1 MTTTHQKP
9 DVGDSESQREFGIEK
24 LQSVIVSEKL
34 HQSGE
39 SEIRNANDKYISL
52 CPMGTAHAV
61 SYVFAGWVWAWLN
74 TER

>member
-34 HQSGE
+34 HQSGQ

-52 CPMGTAHAV
+52 YHT
-61 SYVFAGWVWAWLN
+61 VFAGWVWAWLN
-74 TER
+74 TEQ